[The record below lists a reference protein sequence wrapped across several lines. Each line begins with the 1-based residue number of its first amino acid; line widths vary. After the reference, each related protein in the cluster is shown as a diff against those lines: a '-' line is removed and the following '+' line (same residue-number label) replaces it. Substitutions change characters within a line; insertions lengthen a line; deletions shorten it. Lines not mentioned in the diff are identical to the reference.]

1 VPAKVEELAKEE
13 EHSSDDTTSL
23 DCQLGKA
30 AEAALGAA
38 GAEGLVVEWH
48 AQEVEPRV
56 EEDLSSAVSK
66 AKDLRT
72 HPRRAGVRLLSRSPM
87 AIFRSSATSP
97 SPHLTRC
104 GDGDRFF
111 GGACARQIGE
121 GNHLG
126 SPGGSLANSIPSI

>member
-1 VPAKVEELAKEE
+1 VATPRAVTLPPTVPAYPLVLSLLGVWHACRQREEPRNALARPEEPAKVEELAKEE
-13 EHSSDDTTSL
+13 EQGSDYTTSLDSSL

-30 AEAALGAA
+30 AEAVLRAA

-72 HPRRAGVRLLSRSPM
+72 HPRRAGYV
-87 AIFRSSATSP
+87 
-97 SPHLTRC
+97 C
-104 GDGDRFF
+104 
-111 GGACARQIGE
+111 
-121 GNHLG
+121 
-126 SPGGSLANSIPSI
+126 